1 MSFAYGLLGIGNT
14 IAENRKEKQR
24 KAALPDMKKVL
35 DREMEEFCDKKAA
48 EYGIT
53 RGVNLVE
60 LQMSIANA
68 DYYYE
73 EMLMKNEDAGCFSGR

>member
-1 MSFAYGLLGIGNT
+1 MGFSYGLLGIGNT

-24 KAALPDMKKVL
+24 KAALPDRKKVL

-53 RGVNLVE
+53 RDRKSTRLN
-60 LQMSIANA
+60 S
-68 DYYYE
+68 
-73 EMLMKNEDAGCFSGR
+73 SH